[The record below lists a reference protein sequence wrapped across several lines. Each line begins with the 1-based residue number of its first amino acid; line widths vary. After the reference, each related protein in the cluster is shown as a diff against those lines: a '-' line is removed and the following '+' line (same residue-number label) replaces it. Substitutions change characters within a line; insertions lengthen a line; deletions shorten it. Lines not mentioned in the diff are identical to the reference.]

1 MVRLNSESAKD
12 NIAVEADGTDT
23 LTVKLNK
30 DLKGLNSIQLGGN
43 TIQSNGDNITFTT
56 NGGTTKTVATTDQL
70 WTIQAN
76 GIDVPATNGKVN
88 VVGKDG
94 ITVAKN
100 AAGNLEISGTGLGT
114 MNGFD
119 VTANN
124 GATTKTIKDGNKV
137 DFNATSNLTVKQ
149 TSDANGTHI
158 EYSLNKDVDL
168 GNTGSLKTGDTTI
181 NNDGFKMVTQQLVV
195 MV

>member
-1 MVRLNSESAKD
+1 
-12 NIAVEADGTDT
+12 
-23 LTVKLNK
+23 
-30 DLKGLNSIQLGGN
+30 
-43 TIQSNGDNITFTT
+43 
-56 NGGTTKTVATTDQL
+56 
-70 WTIQAN
+70 
-76 GIDVPATNGKVN
+76 
-88 VVGKDG
+88 
-94 ITVAKN
+94 
-100 AAGNLEISGTGLGT
+100 

-124 GATTKTIKDGNKV
+124 GDTTKTIKDGNKV